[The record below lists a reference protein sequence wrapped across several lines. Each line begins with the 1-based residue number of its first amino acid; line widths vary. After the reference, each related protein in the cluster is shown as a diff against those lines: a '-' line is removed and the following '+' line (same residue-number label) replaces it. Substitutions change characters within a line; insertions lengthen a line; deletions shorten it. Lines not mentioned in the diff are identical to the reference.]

1 MKASQSIRMQQ
12 DIARR
17 KEWRETAK
25 NLNRLPEN
33 QRIRIVI
40 HIKGKYKRELIGTMV
55 DRLDA
60 LAAGYGCDEQLIS
73 WLDQFLGVNF

>member
-1 MKASQSIRMQQ
+1 MKARQTIRMQQ
-12 DIARR
+12 QIARQ
-17 KEWRETAK
+17 KEWRETAE
-25 NLNRLPEN
+25 NLNRLPEK

-40 HIKGKYKRELIGTMV
+40 HIKGKYESELIDSMR

>member
-1 MKASQSIRMQQ
+1 MIKSNMRKQIQLK
-12 DIARR
+12 
-17 KEWRETAK
+17 KEWRKTAE
-25 NLNRLPEN
+25 NLNRLPED

-40 HIKGKYKRELIGTMV
+40 HIKGKYDRGLIDSMR

-73 WLDQFLGVNF
+73 WLDQYLGISF